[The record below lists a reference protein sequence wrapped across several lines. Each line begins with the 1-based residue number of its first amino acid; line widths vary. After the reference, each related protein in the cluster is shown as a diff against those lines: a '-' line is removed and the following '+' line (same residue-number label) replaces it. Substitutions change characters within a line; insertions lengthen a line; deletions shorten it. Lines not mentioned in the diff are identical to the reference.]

1 MTYNSN
7 TSCLC
12 SSNISKSKLNNLNN
26 LNILSSIE
34 SIPSLS
40 DIDADI
46 NLPYQCN
53 FKYYLTHDFYNSQE
67 ISDTSYTQESF
78 SILHCNIRSLT
89 ANVDS
94 LSNLLT
100 ELSHS
105 FSVIGLSETKLL
117 VGKDLQ
123 RTQIFHIIILFPI
136 QPSYQQEALECTSKK
151 RSNLLGEM
159 T

>member
-67 ISDTSYTQESF
+67 IRDTSYTQESF

-105 FSVIGLSETKLL
+105 FSIKGLSETKLL
-117 VGKDLQ
+117 VGKDPIINTNLPHYHFISNPTLLSAGSVGMYNQ
-123 RTQIFHIIILFPI
+123 RNDQIY
-136 QPSYQQEALECTSKK
+136 SE
-151 RSNLLGEM
+151 R
-159 T
+159 